1 MNEGVQRMII
11 NPDGNIGIGVIDG
24 LPVPFNGF
32 PDTTLDVLGG
42 LCVSNGPA
50 NSDCTALDVSSTTQ
64 GLLPP
69 VMTTIQRE
77 DIILPAEGLIIYN
90 TDTNL
95 WEGYNGT
102 SWVVLG

>member
-11 NPDGNIGIGVIDG
+11 NPDGNIGIGTITA
-24 LPVPFNGF
+24 LPN
-32 PDTTLDVLGG
+32 DTLDVLGGDLDVTGGG

-90 TDTNL
+90 TDTKVI
-95 WEGYNGT
+95 EFYNDI
-102 SWVVLG
+102 SWVAL